1 MAKLD
6 LLPAWLLAKSAGGG
20 LYQRHN
26 RQIFKSG
33 RGYAL
38 ERLRAARGKELG
50 QAIGWEAC
58 SNLRIERST
67 GARFLMLRAGCK
79 SGEGSRNLQGK
90 GESCLLATPCTK
102 SYLVEGKYLFT
113 EQVPS

>member
-1 MAKLD
+1 LKSDELFYFCLAYRVYWVIACYLLSLLRTISDSTIMAQLD
-6 LLPAWLLAKSAGGG
+6 LLPACLLAKSASDGLSGG

-33 RGYAL
+33 RINAW

-58 SNLRIERST
+58 SNMRKVRST
-67 GARFLMLRAGCK
+67 GARFR
-79 SGEGSRNLQGK
+79 
-90 GESCLLATPCTK
+90 LL
-102 SYLVEGKYLFT
+102 
-113 EQVPS
+113 